1 MVLLSDSIIP
11 ATLLD
16 EFKTCTRLQFN
27 GKLEIQSCKGNKF
40 CFYYRLG
47 RIVWATA
54 TKHSFRRW
62 KRQMSQYCPQIN
74 LGTIR
79 PNAQDIEVEHW
90 EYQILETLCK
100 EKRINRQQVISIV
113 DSTIAEILF
122 DLGQQIN
129 SDTVVCQRNQY
140 VILDAPMS
148 LSSTDMSLKLMYH
161 SWHSWAEAGLASFSP
176 DLAPILRQPEQLQR
190 LVSPAVYENFI
201 RVMQGKYTLRDL
213 AVKMKQDVLT
223 VSRSLLP
230 YVLRGIIELVEVED
244 YSIISLSPIKEH
256 INSSQNT
263 STKSQPIRIQ
273 AKAPLIACIDDSPQI
288 CMLMEQIIVAN
299 GMKFVGIK
307 DPLNILPILIEH
319 KPDFIFLDL
328 IMPVTNGYEVCSQIR
343 RVSVLAKVPIV
354 ILTGSDGI
362 FDRMRAK
369 VAGSTDFLT
378 KPIIEDRII
387 QTIHKYLQ
395 TNVNTSNNGLTMA
408 PSLEMS
414 YAS

>member
-11 ATLLD
+11 ANLLD

-27 GKLEIQSCKGNKF
+27 GKLEIQSSIGNKF

-47 RIVWATA
+47 RIVWATV
-54 TKHSFRRW
+54 TQHPFRRW
-62 KRQMSQYCPQIN
+62 RRQMSQYCPQVN
-74 LGTIR
+74 LDTIR
-79 PNAQDIEVEHW
+79 LNAQDIAVEHW

-100 EKRINRQQVISIV
+100 QKIINRQQVISIV
-113 DSTIAEILF
+113 DSTIAEVLF
-122 DLGQQIN
+122 DLAQQVN
-129 SDTVVCQRNQY
+129 CDTVVCQRNQD
-140 VILDAPMS
+140 VILEAPMT
-148 LSSTDMSLKLMYH
+148 LSSTDTSLKLMYQ
-161 SWHSWAEAGLASFSP
+161 SWHSWAEAGLANFSP
-176 DLAPILRQPEQLQR
+176 DLAPIVRQPEQLQH
-190 LVSPAVYENFI
+190 LVSPAVYANFL

-213 AVKMKQDVLT
+213 AGKMKQDVLT

-244 YSIISLSPIKEH
+244 YSIISLSPVKEH

-263 STKSQPIRIQ
+263 SAKSQPRRIQ
-273 AKAPLIACIDDSPQI
+273 AKAPLIVCIDDSPQI
-288 CMLMEQIIVAN
+288 CMLMEQITVAN
-299 GMKFVGIK
+299 GMKFIGIK

-343 RVSVLAKVPIV
+343 RVSVLANVPVV

-369 VAGSTDFLT
+369 VAGSTDFIT
-378 KPIIEDRII
+378 KPVVEDKII

-395 TNVNTSNNGLTMA
+395 ANVNASNYSLSMA
-408 PSLEMS
+408 PSLKMS
-414 YAS
+414 CVS